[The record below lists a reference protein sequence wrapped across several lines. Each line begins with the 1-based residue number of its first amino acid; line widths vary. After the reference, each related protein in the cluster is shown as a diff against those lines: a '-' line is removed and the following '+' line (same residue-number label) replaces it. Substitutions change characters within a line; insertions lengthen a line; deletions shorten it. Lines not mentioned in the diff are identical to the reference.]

1 MHPAKGFAQNQITT
15 QRIDWNII
23 KNQLKKQEHLIHMGQ
38 MLLLFGNTFSSV
50 LLHPSP
56 KRSYAYYIK
65 KRIRTI

>member
-1 MHPAKGFAQNQITT
+1 
-15 QRIDWNII
+15 
-23 KNQLKKQEHLIHMGQ
+23 MGQ
-38 MLLLFGNTFSSV
+38 MRLLFGNTFSSV